1 MQQLL
6 DGRNQSGRTDGRTET
21 HRTRRKP
28 GIKLPNNKK
37 TVGGAIASF
46 PASVWHAGGFD
57 WDQTI
62 EAFLGLSSTNF
73 IYIDNI
79 FWMHPPRPR
88 IMLFLSLFL
97 ILPILTSAYGQRIP
111 ASEEKKTGARRQGSS
126 RETPSLPPRYLRL
139 PVFVDSKTLMVKE
152 QFSPTSGT
160 GREPLPGQVREIL
173 LPLQDR
179 IKSDSPGDS
188 TVSIKVSCR
197 QKTMQVRVHRS
208 VFSTG
213 PHLQVKLGTCQP
225 SKYTEDHL
233 YFEYDIGMCGTKRTV
248 SSNVQSW

>member
-1 MQQLL
+1 
-6 DGRNQSGRTDGRTET
+6 
-21 HRTRRKP
+21 
-28 GIKLPNNKK
+28 
-37 TVGGAIASF
+37 
-46 PASVWHAGGFD
+46 
-57 WDQTI
+57 
-62 EAFLGLSSTNF
+62 
-73 IYIDNI
+73 
-79 FWMHPPRPR
+79 MHPPAPR
-88 IMLFLSLFL
+88 IMLLLSLFL

-111 ASEEKKTGARRQGSS
+111 ESEEKKTGARRQGSS

-139 PVFVDSKTLMVKE
+139 PVFVESKTLMVKE

-160 GREPLPGQVREIL
+160 GREPLPEQVREIL

-197 QKTMQVRVHRS
+197 QKTMQLRVHRS

-213 PHLQVKLGTCQP
+213 PRLQVKLGTCHP
-225 SKYTEDHL
+225 SKYTEDYL

-248 SSNVQSW
+248 SSNVQS